1 MAALLQYFQL
11 LLGRK
16 GLIFALAIA
25 AIGAFAYEYSNVF
38 SAYFNAYTQSQ
49 LAAVAT
55 EKTKGEADKA
65 AQDARSAKAAADNAE
80 RLRVAEAEER
90 TQLAKK
96 AAFDAQKAA
105 ADSEAARAAADN
117 AGKLRL
123 AEANERAELAKKAAA
138 DAEAARAAADNAAK
152 LRLAEAEEKA
162 QLAKKA
168 AADAETARATA
179 DNSARMQASL
189 AAKTQ
194 EEAET
199 QRLQNKLIRENTD
212 HKLTRADLFD
222 YMGLGPSSAPAPQQQ
237 EDEAPANTLQVP
249 PKCRQAFANWRV
261 VAHGAFA
268 SMDDGYCAWNGSG
281 TAIYTINQAK
291 WQLIAYCRAKR
302 FNCTIIATK

>member
-1 MAALLQYFQL
+1 MAALLTYFQA
-11 LLGRK
+11 LLGRR
-16 GLIFALAIA
+16 GFIVALVIVML
-25 AIGAFAYEYSNVF
+25 GAFVIEYSN
-38 SAYFNAYTQSQ
+38 SIAAYFNAYMQSQ
-49 LAAVAT
+49 LAAVSQ
-55 EKTKGEADKA
+55 EKAKGEADKVA
-65 AQDARSAKAAADNAE
+65 EDARSAKAAADNAE

-90 TQLAKK
+90 
-96 AAFDAQKAA
+96 AQ
-105 ADSEAARAAADN
+105 
-117 AGKLRL
+117 
-123 AEANERAELAKKAAA
+123 LAKKAAA

-162 QLAKKA
+162 QLAKKAAADAETARSVADNAAKLRLAEAEEKVQLAKKA

-237 EDEAPANTLQVP
+237 EDEAPANTQQLIP
-249 PKCRQAFANWRV
+249 NCRQVFANWRV

-268 SMDDGYCAWNGSG
+268 AMDTGECTWNGSKA
-281 TAIYTINQAK
+281 AIYTIAQAK
-291 WQLIAYCRAKR
+291 WQLLAFCRARR